1 MATRRWISTGSGDWA
16 ATGNWSGGAVPT
28 SGDTVVFEKNQYAVS
43 GSLNQSAVTNVSLVV
58 HASYT
63 GTLGDADNY
72 LQLGCSSV
80 EVGRDDEGQR
90 YPGSAR
96 LNLDI
101 GTVASTVT
109 IINTGM
115 IPADTGFMPM
125 RLLANNNT
133 TAVRIRKGCIE
144 IAGFTGETSTIDD
157 IEIGDDAS
165 GSQQSKVTL
174 GAGVTMDDLN
184 ARGGRSIIR
193 CAVDAMNVWQGA
205 SVQTEGSGTIAT
217 CRVRGGTMVA
227 NSTGTITAAT
237 VSDGGTLDT
246 LQSPAARTISGLTV
260 YGPSVF
266 KKHPN
271 VTVTGGVVL
280 ATDKPLTVAVS

>member
-1 MATRRWISTGSGDWA
+1 MATRRWISTGSGDFG

-28 SGDTVVFEKNQYAVS
+28 SGDTVVFEKNQYGVS
-43 GSLNQSAVTNVSLVV
+43 GSLNQSAVTNVTLVV
-58 HASYT
+58 HQSFT
-63 GTLGDADNY
+63 GTIGDSDNY

-80 EVGRDDEGQR
+80 EVGRDDEGSR
-90 YPGSAR
+90 PAGSAR

-109 IINTGM
+109 VINTGM
-115 IPADTGFMPM
+115 VPADTGHLPM
-125 RLLANNNT
+125 RLLASSSS
-133 TAVRIRKGCIE
+133 TAVRVRKGCVG
-144 IAGFTGETSTIDD
+144 IAAFTGETSTIDD
-157 IEIGDDAS
+157 IEIGDAAS
-165 GSQQSKVTL
+165 AGDQTKVTL
-174 GAGVTMDDLN
+174 GSGVTMDDLN
-184 ARGGRSIIR
+184 ARGGSTIVR
-193 CAVDAMNVWQGA
+193 CAVDAMNVWAGA
-205 SVQTEGSGTIAT
+205 TLRTEGTGTIAT
-217 CRVRGGTMVA
+217 CRVRGGTMIA

-246 LQSPAARTISGLTV
+246 TDSAAARTISGLTV

-280 ATDKPLTVAVS
+280 STEKPLTVAVS